1 MADPPVESVEPVVEA
16 VLAAIDA
23 ANALDPVTI
32 EVDGVARPKEVV
44 HAERMTH
51 WVRTL
56 DPDAGPAQRI
66 AARAHHL
73 RRWALPRA
81 DYPDGRAGYLRW
93 RTEQKRRQAAEL
105 AEICEQAGCPSEIT
119 ERATAIVAKRGLG
132 TDREVQTHED
142 ALCLVFLEL
151 QLDELAGRLDHDHL
165 VTVLRKSVAK
175 MSARGVAA
183 VAGLSLSEVGAR
195 AVAEATA
202 PPVTT

>member
-1 MADPPVESVEPVVEA
+1 VADPPVESIELVVEA
-16 VLAAIDA
+16 VLAAVDS

-105 AEICEQAGCPSEIT
+105 AEICAQAGCPSEIT

-132 TDREVQTHED
+132 TDPEVQTHED